1 MIYRYIAPLILTML
15 IELLV
20 LKLLGE
26 KEKKIL
32 VSSLIVNALT
42 NPAINYFIAD
52 NYTIFNV
59 AVGEIVVVMI
69 EMIWYYFFGKSF
81 KDALIYSALCN
92 AVSFFAGN
100 VIYFCVSLL
109 F

>member
-42 NPAINYFIAD
+42 N
-52 NYTIFNV
+52 
-59 AVGEIVVVMI
+59 
-69 EMIWYYFFGKSF
+69 
-81 KDALIYSALCN
+81 
-92 AVSFFAGN
+92 
-100 VIYFCVSLL
+100 LL
-109 F
+109 SIIS

>member
-1 MIYRYIAPLILTML
+1 MIYRYIAPLILTIL

-20 LKLLGE
+20 LKFLGE
-26 KEKKIL
+26 KQKKIL

-59 AVGEIVVVMI
+59 AVGEVVVVMI
-69 EMIWYYFFGKSF
+69 EMIWYYFFGKTI

-92 AVSFFAGN
+92 VVSYFAGN
-100 VIYFCVSLL
+100 VIFFVYLLL

>member
-15 IELLV
+15 IEFLV

-26 KEKKIL
+26 KSKKIL

-42 NPAINYFIAD
+42 NPLINYFLD
-52 NYTIFNV
+52 ENYTIFNV
-59 AVGEIVVVMI
+59 AMGEVIVVLV
-69 EMIWYYFFGKSF
+69 EMIWYYVWGKSF
-81 KDALIYSALCN
+81 KNALIYSALCN
-92 AVSFFAGN
+92 VVSYFSGN

>member
-1 MIYRYIAPLILTML
+1 MIYRYIAPLILTIL

-26 KEKKIL
+26 KQKKIL

-100 VIYFCVSLL
+100 VIFFVYLLL

>member
-1 MIYRYIAPLILTML
+1 MTIL

-59 AVGEIVVVMI
+59 AVGEVIVVMI
-69 EMIWYYFFGKSF
+69 EMIWYYFFGKTI

>member
-1 MIYRYIAPLILTML
+1 MIYRYIAPLILTIL

-59 AVGEIVVVMI
+59 AVGEIVVVTI
-69 EMIWYYFFGKSF
+69 EMIWYYFFGKTI

-92 AVSFFAGN
+92 VVSYFAGN

>member
-1 MIYRYIAPLILTML
+1 MVYNYIVPLLLTML

>member
-52 NYTIFNV
+52 NYIILNV

-69 EMIWYYFFGKSF
+69 EMIWYYLFGKTI
-81 KDALIYSALCN
+81 KDALIYSVLCN
-92 AVSFFAGN
+92 VVSYFAGN
-100 VIYFCVSLL
+100 VIFFVYLLL

>member
-1 MIYRYIAPLILTML
+1 M

-59 AVGEIVVVMI
+59 AVGEVIVVMI
-69 EMIWYYFFGKSF
+69 EMIWYYFFGKTI

>member
-1 MIYRYIAPLILTML
+1 M

-42 NPAINYFIAD
+42 NPSINYFIAD

-59 AVGEIVVVMI
+59 TVGEIVVVMI
-69 EMIWYYFFGKSF
+69 EMIWYYFFGKTIT
-81 KDALIYSALCN
+81 DALIYSTLCN
-92 AVSFFAGN
+92 VVSYFAGN
-100 VIYFCVSLL
+100 LIFFVYLLL

>member
-1 MIYRYIAPLILTML
+1 MIYRYIAPLILTIL

-26 KEKKIL
+26 KQKKIL
-32 VSSLIVNALT
+32 VSSLIVNAVT

-52 NYTIFNV
+52 NYTILNV

-69 EMIWYYFFGKSF
+69 EMIWYYFFGKTI

-92 AVSFFAGN
+92 VVSYFAGN
-100 VIYFCVSLL
+100 LIFFVYLLL